1 MYATTQVRHPKVR
14 DRTRDWMPP
23 QEPPKD
29 CLFNEVSFYTA
40 FTKDV
45 LAAKRE
51 VIIYSPFV
59 SKYRA
64 ETVFGAVAKLTNRN
78 IDVFI
83 FTRPVAEYE
92 ARQRDQVR
100 SVLAHFEELGAFV
113 YCLPGGIHEKIAIID
128 REILWEG
135 SLNILSQRSS
145 REMMRRSVNETLA
158 IQVLGYLRLQGKLAD
173 GYKQKYERLYRGL
186 MEGAQQYPKIRVKA
200 FILGLIVL
208 PVVGIA
214 LIAIL
219 NTDLNLESSVLHLI
233 EVIKMHTPK

>member
-1 MYATTQVRHPKVR
+1 MFAQTQVRTDRAKDWSPPK
-14 DRTRDWMPP
+14 D
-23 QEPPKD
+23 PPKD
-29 CLFNEVSFYTA
+29 CLFNEMSFYTA
-40 FTKDV
+40 FTKDL
-45 LAAKRE
+45 LAAKHE

-59 SKYRA
+59 SKYRS
-64 ETVFGAVAKLTNRN
+64 EMVFGAVAKLANRN

-92 ARQRDQVR
+92 RRQQDQVR

-145 REMMRRSVNETLA
+145 REMMRRTENDTLA
-158 IQVLGYLRLQGKLAD
+158 LQVLGYLRLQGSLAA
-173 GYKQKYERLYRGL
+173 GYKLKYERLYRGL
-186 MEGAQQYPKIRVKA
+186 MSDVKQYPKMKAKA
-200 FILGLIVL
+200 FILGLMLL
-208 PVVGIA
+208 PVVGIV

-219 NTDLNLESSVLHLI
+219 NAGSHVSSQTVMEIIKVLNA
-233 EVIKMHTPK
+233 K